1 MRKTMSEG
9 IGKFEF
15 GKKKETSPVAYFL
28 AFAFWMP
35 LVVTAVRFWWDFF
48 NWLFV

>member
-1 MRKTMSEG
+1 MSEG

-15 GKKKETSPVAYFL
+15 GKKKEVSSFAYFL

>member
-1 MRKTMSEG
+1 MSDG

-15 GKKKETSPVAYFL
+15 GNKKKEVSPFAYFL
-28 AFAFWMP
+28 AFVFWMP
-35 LVVTAVRFWWDFF
+35 LVVMAVRFWWDFF